1 MTLLNKDQIETL
13 NNAVD
18 VLIEGIE
25 WDMLDDEHQ
34 AKNAISGADNPY
46 YNAGAFFMFGARA
59 NGAIMGYL
67 SKKDRLDKAEEA
79 LAEEERING
88 PESIKADRLAQN
100 VRKNDAA
107 MKTAALFKALRKNST
122 RRSWASRSEAEPPTT
137 RRSSSGTP
145 TRRSPSSTHGQ
156 PPVRRHL
163 PRIGRKPHWRG
174 GRPAERRPD
183 WARGGS
189 MPPPFFAQNRGSA
202 AFGAFQPVLTKGESE
217 RQCA

>member
-107 MKTAALFKALRKNST
+107 MKTAAFFKALEEELYEAVLGEPFGGGTADDEAKLKWYADKKESILNPRPTASEATSSEDRKKAALA
-122 RRSWASRSEAEPPTT
+122 RRKASR
-137 RRSSSGTP
+137 
-145 TRRSPSSTHGQ
+145 
-156 PPVRRHL
+156 
-163 PRIGRKPHWRG
+163 K
-174 GRPAERRPD
+174 
-183 WARGGS
+183 
-189 MPPPFFAQNRGSA
+189 A
-202 AFGAFQPVLTKGESE
+202 A
-217 RQCA
+217 